1 MDLRKSL
8 RSTKSNEYRLY
19 AGAPGSVAAFVIGL
33 LALAPSAIP
42 QNKLEQQLGAQ
53 YTLTAPTADN
63 TDIVTAGAVLVLQK
77 KGLLTGAATS
87 NVPIQNSYK
96 DGQIKTGTVGAI
108 SRFSHLGIPGIP
120 SAPAAISNTPTRTF
134 VNGEK
139 LYVTKLELKGNNVIF
154 TLFSDAYDNVHYK
167 GTLSFEFPKA
177 VMASNDFA
185 KVQQTLGE
193 VFSIDTSANAG
204 AAAQGGA
211 PAAAPDAAPAPIA
224 PPAAPAPDPV
234 LAPVPPPPP
243 PADQPSAPPQT
254 IEIGQTV
261 DQVTAILG
269 APSKVAKLP
278 GKEIYFYKNL
288 KITFKSGKV
297 SDVE

>member
-1 MDLRKSL
+1 MDLAR
-8 RSTKSNEYRLY
+8 RATKSHGYRLF
-19 AGAPGSVAAFVIGL
+19 AGTPGSVAAFTIGMLL
-33 LALAPSAIP
+33 LAVSATA
-42 QNKLEQQLGAQ
+42 QNKIEQQLGAQ
-53 YTLTAPTADN
+53 YALTTPTADN

-77 KGLLTGAATS
+77 KGLTTGAATS

-96 DGQIKTGTVGAI
+96 DGQIKTGAMGAI

-120 SAPAAISNTPTRTF
+120 SAPSAISNTPTRVF

-139 LYVTKLELKGNNVIF
+139 VYVTKIELKGNNLIF

-167 GTLSFEFPKA
+167 ATLSFDFTKQ
-177 VMASNDFA
+177 VIASNDFA

-193 VFSIDTSANAG
+193 VFTIDTSANAG
-204 AAAQGGA
+204 AATQGGA
-211 PAAAPDAAPAPIA
+211 PAAAPEAPPAPIA
-224 PPAAPAPDPV
+224 PPAAPDPV

-243 PADQPSAPPQT
+243 PPDQPAAPPQT

-269 APSKVAKLP
+269 APQKVAKLP

-288 KITFKSGKV
+288 KVTFKSGKV

>member
-1 MDLRKSL
+1 MDLAR
-8 RSTKSNEYRLY
+8 RATKSHGYRLF
-19 AGAPGSVAAFVIGL
+19 AGAPGSVAAFSIGMLL
-33 LALAPSAIP
+33 LAVSATA

-53 YTLTAPTADN
+53 YALTTPTADN

-77 KGLLTGAATS
+77 KGLTTGAATS
-87 NVPIQNSYK
+87 NVPMQNSYK
-96 DGQIKTGTVGAI
+96 DGQIKTGAVGAI

-120 SAPAAISNTPTRTF
+120 SAPAAISNTPTRVF

-139 LYVTKLELKGNNVIF
+139 VYVTKIEVKGNNVIF

-167 GTLSFEFPKA
+167 ATLSFEFPKA
-177 VMASNDFA
+177 VIASNDVA

-193 VFSIDTSANAG
+193 VFTVDTSA
-204 AAAQGGA
+204 AAAAPAQGGA

-224 PPAAPAPDPV
+224 PPAAPDPV

-243 PADQPSAPPQT
+243 PVDQPAAPPQT

-269 APSKVAKLP
+269 QPQKVAKLP

-288 KITFKSGKV
+288 KVTFKSGKV